1 MRTTDGR
8 GPGSFLIKAFFVT
21 VTVLLA
27 LSYCTGRFGPF

>member
-8 GPGSFLIKAFFVT
+8 GPGSFLVKAFFIG

-27 LSYCTGRFGPF
+27 LSYLYGRFG